1 MIFQYI
7 IITLNSK
14 WNGSTR
20 KILPPDLMVWGCGQ
34 IWPIVGLTLGNPSSS
49 DSSAYSACWCPAIT
63 TDDEIRIFNRILQIK
78 RLLNIHIW
86 NRYKGYLLFI
96 QLLSRWKFGLFSI
109 LWNVDHY
116 RQTPFTRKGV
126 KNCSCNENALVTL
139 YLHEIPLIWVW
150 MSSSSKVLNSK
161 QFQIWKKVP
170 FYLIIVLSKFFLY
183 GGTEK

>member
-1 MIFQYI
+1 
-7 IITLNSK
+7 
-14 WNGSTR
+14 
-20 KILPPDLMVWGCGQ
+20 MVWGCGQ

-86 NRYKGYLLFI
+86 NRYI
-96 QLLSRWKFGLFSI
+96 QRIFTFYSITRWKFGVFSI

-150 MSSSSKVLNSK
+150 MSSSSEVLKFETIANL
-161 QFQIWKKVP
+161 KKST
-170 FYLIIVLSKFFLY
+170 LLSTHCFIQAFFLY
-183 GGTEK
+183 RGTDENNILLY

>member
-1 MIFQYI
+1 MYKILIKIDEKKKYLI
-7 IITLNSK
+7 IKWYFNITITLNSK

-63 TDDEIRIFNRILQIK
+63 TDDEIRIFNKILQIK

-96 QLLSRWKFGLFSI
+96 QLLGGNSVFFSI

-126 KNCSCNENALVTL
+126 T
-139 YLHEIPLIWVW
+139 
-150 MSSSSKVLNSK
+150 
-161 QFQIWKKVP
+161 
-170 FYLIIVLSKFFLY
+170 
-183 GGTEK
+183 